1 MKYNIDIMLDGVRTS
16 WKKFINEEIKKDY
29 FNIILEKLNKE
40 DKLVFPFPE
49 NVFET
54 FKYCKLKK
62 IKCVILG
69 QDPYINH
76 QIIEDKIIPQA
87 MGMSF
92 SVPESVKIPPSLKNI
107 YKELEESIDEF
118 KAPKHGNLSRWVQ
131 EEKIILLNA
140 SLTVIEKKSNSH
152 AKLWKPFTDNLI
164 KYISDNT
171 ENVVFILWGNF
182 AKSKA
187 SLIDMTK
194 HKIISGVHPSP
205 LSANYKLRGT
215 NKSFFGNNHFIK
227 VNNYLEKNK
236 IKKINW
242 SLT

>member
-16 WKKFINEEIKKDY
+16 WKKFIKKEVKKEY
-29 FNIILEKLNKE
+29 FEKILNKLNKE
-40 DKLVFPFPE
+40 DKLVFPFPDK
-49 NVFET
+49 VFET

-107 YKELEESIDEF
+107 YKELEESIDDF

-140 SLTVIEKKSNSH
+140 SLTVIEKKS
-152 AKLWKPFTDNLI
+152 
-164 KYISDNT
+164 
-171 ENVVFILWGNF
+171 
-182 AKSKA
+182 
-187 SLIDMTK
+187 
-194 HKIISGVHPSP
+194 
-205 LSANYKLRGT
+205 SA
-215 NKSFFGNNHFIK
+215 F
-227 VNNYLEKNK
+227 
-236 IKKINW
+236 
-242 SLT
+242 